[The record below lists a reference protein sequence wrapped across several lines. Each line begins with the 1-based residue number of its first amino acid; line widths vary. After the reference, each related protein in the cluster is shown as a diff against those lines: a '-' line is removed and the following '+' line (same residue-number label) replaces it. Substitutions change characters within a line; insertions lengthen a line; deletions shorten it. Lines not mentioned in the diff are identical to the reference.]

1 LRKGGEWYTTP
12 PKTEKS
18 IRSIALTEAFVKSLE
33 DHRRR
38 QLEMRLKA
46 GADWMDN
53 GFIFADEAG
62 EPLKIY
68 NVRRVHA
75 QICAAAELPATFKLK
90 VSRHSCAS
98 ALLNDGVPLKMIS
111 ERLGH
116 SSIAVTGDIYS
127 VVEDHQQREVSE
139 RLERLFGS
147 GKK

>member
-1 LRKGGEWYTTP
+1 MNASHAVRINSASLR
-12 PKTEKS
+12 
-18 IRSIALTEAFVKSLE
+18 
-33 DHRRR
+33 
-38 QLEMRLKA
+38 
-46 GADWMDN
+46 N
-53 GFIFADEAG
+53 GRG

-75 QICAAAELPATFKLK
+75 QICAAAELPPTFKLK